1 MCHAPEHRG
10 GLFEMEETIGVDAHV
25 LTGEWGELGPLVV
38 CPVHDLDHPIFLKKD
53 RDAFPFNF

>member
-1 MCHAPEHRG
+1 
-10 GLFEMEETIGVDAHV
+10 MEETIGVDAHV